1 MSKNIKKVS
10 FIFLLLIT
18 MMLFT
23 NTIYAQQNYDVVNL
37 DATTYNYKPSP
48 INPGDHFEIWIQL
61 TNNSNVEAKDIEY
74 ILETEYPFSLVE
86 EGKKIGTINTIAPFQ
101 TKILKFDLK
110 TEYNAPAGSY
120 EINLKFKRSGLE
132 IYNIQKYN
140 IDISSQKAII
150 DIIDTFVE
158 PVKIGSSSNISFTI
172 KNLSG
177 RDARDI
183 FITLSDSENEDIK
196 ILNVKTK
203 YLESLKANELTNVEF
218 SIIVDKYATNKTY
231 TLPINISYKDY
242 EGEYA
247 IQRHV
252 GFEVIDNP
260 ELLLTI
266 QRLGT
271 NFTLNSKT
279 KESID
284 LEIYNVGNVD
294 AEAVYVEITSD
305 AIEREVRYFLGTI
318 EKDNYDNIE
327 LRFDT
332 KDVYGKHTFN
342 IKIIYK
348 NSNLDEQ
355 TITETIEAN
364 IVKPNAPVG
373 GVMMIIS
380 TIFSII
386 GLIIGIGI
394 LIIILKWIYK
404 VVVKPA
410 YKDLFKI
417 FRK

>member
-10 FIFLLLIT
+10 FIFLLL
-18 MMLFT
+18 MAVMLFT
-23 NTIYAQQNYDVVNL
+23 NTIYAQQNYDIVNL

-48 INPGDHFEIWIQL
+48 INPGDHFEIWVQL
-61 TNNSNVEAKDIEY
+61 TNNSNVEAKEIEY
-74 ILETEYPFSLVE
+74 ILETEYPFSLIE
-86 EGKKIGTINTIAPFQ
+86 ESKKTGTINTIAPFQ

-120 EINLKFKRSGLE
+120 EISLKFRRKGLE

-140 IDISSQKAII
+140 LDVSSQKAIV
-150 DIIDTFVE
+150 DIVDTFVE
-158 PVKIGSSSNISFTI
+158 PVKIGSSSKINFTI

-183 FITLSDSENEDIK
+183 FITLSDSEDEDIK
-196 ILNVKTK
+196 ILNIKTK
-203 YLESLKANELTNVEF
+203 YLESLKANELTNIEF
-218 SIIVDKYATNKTY
+218 NIIVDRYATNKTY

-242 EGEYA
+242 DGEYA

-271 NFTLNSKT
+271 NFTLNSGT
-279 KESID
+279 RESID
-284 LEIYNVGNVD
+284 IEIYNVGNVD

-332 KDVYGKHTFN
+332 KDVYGKHNFD

-355 TITETIEAN
+355 TITETIEVD
-364 IVKPNAPVG
+364 IVKPSPPVS

-386 GLIIGIGI
+386 GLIIGIGL
-394 LIIILKWIYK
+394 LIIILKWVYRVI
-404 VVVKPA
+404 VKPA

-417 FRK
+417 FKK